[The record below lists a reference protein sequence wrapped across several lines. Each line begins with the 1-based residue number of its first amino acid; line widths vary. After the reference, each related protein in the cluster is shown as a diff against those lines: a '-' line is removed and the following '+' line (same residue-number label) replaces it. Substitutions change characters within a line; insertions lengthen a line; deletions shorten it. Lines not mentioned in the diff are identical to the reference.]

1 MVWDFQIEGIL
12 LNVGTIF
19 IQHIYLFA
27 YGLKLRV
34 LEFVEQPSSFQ
45 KVLDIGTILLFED
58 QVFNQ
63 QFLLIF
69 VFNLPIEKFAMN

>member
-27 YGLKLRV
+27 DGLELRV
-34 LEFVEQPSSFQ
+34 LKFVEQPSSFQ

-63 QFLLIF
+63 QFLLLF
-69 VFNLPIEKFAMN
+69 VFNFPVEKLAMN